1 MAALDARSLLT
12 HETILFPDA
21 PYSAGVGDIVRTVG
35 GLKSEWWAPSD
46 QNDGRLQIGI
56 GGRLTSGFAS
66 LGQLVAGI
74 GCCTGRI
81 TDSLTISTGVG
92 RR

>member
-21 PYSAGVGDIVRTVG
+21 PYSAGVGDIVRMVG
-35 GLKSEWWAPSD
+35 GFRSEWWAPSD

-56 GGRLTSGFAS
+56 GGRLTSEFA
-66 LGQLVAGI
+66 AKRI
-74 GCCTGRI
+74 G
-81 TDSLTISTGVG
+81 
-92 RR
+92 